1 MRSRPHGA
9 TEAAQARPHFPI
21 SLDDLAQALDHSDE
35 GFALTDPEGN
45 YVYLNEAHLRI
56 YGYERAPELLGRS
69 WRTLYSPEWVRHFE
83 QSVLPLLPE
92 DKVWRGQ
99 VVGRRRDGSSFLASV
114 TLTLLPDG
122 KITCNCRDESA
133 VRPAETSRA
142 THPCICPTDRAALRE
157 LGELL
162 VAGLPRKLRRPVDL
176 ISGYAGFCLGELEA
190 GRAVE
195 PATLREGLAAVLGS
209 GKEVAAQMRR
219 LELVAALAAAAQAA
233 GDQSVPDPNW
243 TSRLARAC
251 RERAAQS
258 GRAEDLHVRLEQAD
272 PAITYPAL
280 ECLVLEL
287 LSNALSSSRK
297 GDRVEVCGTA
307 PPVERDYVIR
317 VCDEG
322 VGLADHDLRGAAD
335 HPFGQSEP
343 CGLGLA
349 VVRYILR
356 RVGGTLSADVSGDSS
371 TCLRVSLPLKNPGS

>member
-1 MRSRPHGA
+1 MRSRPSGA

-21 SLDDLAQALDHSDE
+21 SLGDLAQALDHSDE
-35 GFALTDPEGN
+35 GFALTDPDGN
-45 YVYLNEAHLRI
+45 YVYLNDAHLRM
-56 YGYERAPELLGRS
+56 YGYERAPELLGRN
-69 WRTLYSPEWVRHFE
+69 WRTLYSPEWVRHIE
-83 QSVLPLLPE
+83 RSVLPLLPE
-92 DKVWRGQ
+92 QKVWRGQ

-114 TLTLLPDG
+114 TLTLLPDE

-133 VRPAETSRA
+133 ARPAEASPVPHA
-142 THPCICPTDRAALRE
+142 CICPADRAALRE

-176 ISGYAGFCLGELEA
+176 ISGYASFCLAEIEA

-195 PATLREGLAAVLGS
+195 PATLKEGLEAVLCS
-209 GKEVAAQMRR
+209 GKEVATQMRR
-219 LELVAALAAAAQAA
+219 LELVAALAAQAA
-233 GDQSVPDPNW
+233 GDRCTPDPNW

-251 RERAAQS
+251 RERAAQA
-258 GRAEDLHVRLEQAD
+258 GRADDLRVRLEQAD
-272 PAITYPAL
+272 PVITYPAL

-287 LSNALSSSRK
+287 LSNALACSRH
-297 GDRVEVCGTA
+297 GDEVKICGTA

-322 VGLADHDLRGAAD
+322 VGLADNDLRGAAD

-356 RVGGTLSADVSGDSS
+356 RVGGTLSADVTGDNS
-371 TCLRVSLPLKNPGS
+371 TCLRVSLPLRNPAG